1 MGQAVSSPGVINKR
15 LQNGFSLKVLT
26 KKFDVCF
33 ERNVGISQ
41 QFFRSAQAK
50 TFGVLIFYNCHK
62 LKPPK
67 LQRNSEKSL
76 AFISPRF
83 FFFRESKCFPHSFFV
98 KNVIIYLKRCFNRL
112 FFTVADE

>member
-15 LQNGFSLKVLT
+15 LQDGFSLKVPT

-83 FFFRESKCFPHSFFV
+83 FFFSEKVNAFHIAFLSKM
-98 KNVIIYLKRCFNRL
+98 
-112 FFTVADE
+112 